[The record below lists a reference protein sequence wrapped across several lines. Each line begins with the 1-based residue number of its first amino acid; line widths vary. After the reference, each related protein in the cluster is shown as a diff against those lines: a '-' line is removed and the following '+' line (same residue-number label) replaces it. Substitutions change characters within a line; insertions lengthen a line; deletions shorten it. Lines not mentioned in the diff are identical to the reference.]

1 MKLISDTP
9 KPKGRFDMRQKTSGT
24 MPILRHED
32 TLVSAAPPAARG
44 AIICG
49 LLRRHDRLATR
60 IAVTIVGAILLT
72 QVIGFLLIAG
82 GKWPFLLPLRDI
94 DAATAAITAPVRQ
107 IAAAPAAARQKTAA
121 LLAHGTVLPGW
132 QESFRPQ
139 GPVDD
144 RFPAHLLRDQLRR
157 ALAGVAD
164 LVLLETIPNP
174 KVHFDPPPFPLP
186 PIFAPAPPADQRCRL
201 WLRLQDGSWTTI
213 EMPEAQLV
221 HFNPLPL
228 IASWALSLAAI
239 LWLSLAVA
247 KRVTRPL
254 HDFARAAERLGT
266 GLDQAMLPETGPVE
280 LRQATR
286 AFNGMQARL
295 KRFIDDRTQ
304 MLAAISHDLRTP
316 ISRLRLRAN
325 ALAAGEDRSK
335 MITDLRLM
343 EHMIAATLDFVRDDT
358 LAEPQQQVD
367 LGSLIDSLTDD
378 AVMLGGSARYVGP
391 AYATCRCRPLAIG
404 RALGNII
411 DNALKYA
418 GDTVIDLAIEVDTVR
433 ITIDDTGPGIPA
445 AALERVFDPFFR
457 LDPARGAAPH
467 QIHEMKDAALEGRS
481 AGDRQFAGATAG
493 EPGGSGLGLSIARN
507 VILAHGGEIALINR
521 PEGGLRVLVR
531 LPRGPASEMPAANK
545 AG

>member
-1 MKLISDTP
+1 MIPETP
-9 KPKGRFDMRQKTSGT
+9 KNKRSDMQETPNAA
-24 MPILRHED
+24 PIPRNED
-32 TLVSAAPPAARG
+32 TVVRAVLPTARS
-44 AIICG
+44 AIIGG

-60 IAVTIVGAILLT
+60 IALTIVGAILLT
-72 QVIGFLLIAG
+72 QVIGFLLIIG
-82 GKWPFLLPLRDI
+82 GKWPFLLPLRNI
-94 DAATAAITAPVRQ
+94 EATTAAIIAPVRQ
-107 IAAAPAAARQKTAA
+107 IAAAPPATRREIAAA
-121 LLAHGTVLPGW
+121 LAHDAVQPGW
-132 QESFRPQ
+132 QENYRPQ
-139 GPVDD
+139 GSVDD
-144 RFPAHLLRDQLRR
+144 RFPVHFLRERLRR
-157 ALAGVAD
+157 ALTGMVD
-164 LVLLETIPNP
+164 LILLETVPGP
-174 KVHFDPPPFPLP
+174 KANFDPPPLPLP
-186 PIFAPAPPADQRCRL
+186 PIFAPAPPADLRCRL
-201 WLRLQDGSWTTI
+201 WLRLQDGSWATI
-213 EMPEAQLV
+213 EMPEAQLMR
-221 HFNPLPL
+221 FNPLPL

-254 HDFARAAERLGT
+254 HDFTRAAERLGT
-266 GLDQAMLPETGPVE
+266 DLDQAMLPETGPME
-280 LRQATR
+280 LRRATR

-367 LGSLIDSLTDD
+367 LGSLIDSLIDD
-378 AVMLGGSARYVGP
+378 AIVLGGSARYVGP
-391 AYATCRCRPLAIG
+391 VYATCHCRPLAIA

-418 GDTVIDLAIEVDTVR
+418 GDAVIDLAIEGDAAR

-445 AALERVFDPFFR
+445 VALGRVFDPFFR

-467 QIHEMKDAALEGRS
+467 KAHEMREAGKEGLH
-481 AGDRQFAGATAG
+481 AGNIPFAGGTAD
-493 EPGGSGLGLSIARN
+493 EPSGSGLGLSIARN
-507 VILAHGGEIALINR
+507 VVLAHGGEIALINR
-521 PEGGLRVLVR
+521 PAGGLRVVVS
-531 LPRGPASEMPAANK
+531 LPRGLSSALPATSET
-545 AG
+545 G